1 MPPLGWFLAQGM
13 IPLGP
18 DSSDD
23 DEGPCELPDG
33 RLVCGPHGLTVC
45 GKCCV
50 DYNFGNDVG
59 ADYHYTAGF
68 AEVESEEDAVHP
80 PSTGP
85 PPASASHRQQA
96 RATPHAVAPDIS
108 APGLEDILNPDPLV
122 EHPKGT
128 GRVFPSK
135 FTPPSSAVTPQE
147 LFSGRRKIMLVTRY
161 VLPHDARTGLIFA
174 DGACLDNGQANPRA
188 GWAFWHGTG
197 AAGQQLVASGRLEKK
212 GPYGDE
218 GAQTSNRAELRAV
231 IAALRFRY
239 WPGERFNR
247 LVIATDSEYVVEGA
261 TNWSRNWIRE
271 NWTRRAGPRS
281 RQRTE
286 VKNKDLW
293 QALLGQIEKFKTG
306 GMDVEFWRIPRE
318 WNTVADAAAK
328 QAAAE
333 SDEGYDEFQ
342 DLMGINV

>member
-1 MPPLGWFLAQGM
+1 M
-13 IPLGP
+13 IPLGS

-45 GKCCV
+45 YRCCV
-50 DYNFGNDVG
+50 NYDFGNDVG
-59 ADYHYTAGF
+59 ADFHYTAGY
-68 AEVESEEDAVHP
+68 AESESEDDVASDP
-80 PSTGP
+80 PSDGP
-85 PPASASHRQQA
+85 LPGSATHRQQT
-96 RATPHAVAPDIS
+96 RAAPQTVVHDLSNI
-108 APGLEDILNPDPLV
+108 INPDPLV

-128 GRVFPSK
+128 GRVFPSR
-135 FTPPSSAVTPQE
+135 FVPPSGAVTPQE
-147 LFSGRRKIMLVTRY
+147 LFSGRRAHMLVTRY
-161 VLPHDARTGLIFA
+161 VLPNNDGTGLIYA

-197 AAGQQLVASGRLEKK
+197 PAGQRLVASARLKKK
-212 GPYGDE
+212 GPYGDD

-231 IAALRFRY
+231 IAAFWFRY
-239 WPGERFNR
+239 WRGEGFHR

-261 TNWSRNWIRE
+261 TNWSRNWIRA

-293 QALLGQIEKFKTG
+293 EALLGQIEKYKTS

-328 QAAAE
+328 QAATE
-333 SDEGYDEFQ
+333 SDEADFQ
-342 DLMGINV
+342 DMMGINV